1 MSLAFASGPA
11 PSLHPSSSAQGRS
24 IVPAPLA
31 PRVEVHAAEA
41 SREDQAAWRAGL
53 TA

>member
-11 PSLHPSSSAQGRS
+11 PSLHPSGSAQGSS
-24 IVPAPLA
+24 IVPAPLV

-41 SREDQAAWRAGL
+41 SRDQAAWRAGL